1 LLSTNTLRPR
11 RTTTDP
17 AFCFNALSEFLAF
30 IVRRPFG
37 PSTCFCRLLKWQP
50 FSSGQNSGLA
60 KARAISH
67 ATPPLE
73 RCGELPPGEMPM
85 EPLKHCARCRSL
97 RRRPSTEKCAIAAV
111 RGA

>member
-60 KARAISH
+60 KTRAISH
-67 ATPPLE
+67 ATPLLE
-73 RCGELPPGEMPM
+73 RCGGLPPGEMPM
-85 EPLKHCARCRSL
+85 ESPGPGTCAVEPVECADAVVRSL
-97 RRRPSTEKCAIAAV
+97 
-111 RGA
+111 